1 MTVKMEASKGGIPHQ
16 KLLIGGLVTAVVCIY
31 LTYLNQVLHV
41 GYFAF
46 FGGIAAVAALWWGS
60 DTIKHLC
67 SYGLGTGVPSAG
79 MIAFGT
85 GAIAMIVATKFGLA
99 SPVMAVIIAAIIGAI
114 IGYIANEI
122 INMNI
127 PVMVISLTEL
137 AIVGS
142 LTMLGFASMIC
153 GSFLFEDLIGNG
165 AVIKAVGLSGILPQY
180 GLIFTNIDASGTVIG
195 GCVLAVAFMLGAI
208 ALQHPFNACLG
219 PNESQDRTLMLAL
232 ECGFLSMIA
241 ISVISFAFLDIVAAT
256 LSLVIS
262 LIGFGY
268 TMNQYLKL
276 SKRDAFMWLDAKPI
290 REVGG
295 EK

>member
-1 MTVKMEASKGGIPHQ
+1 MTVKMEASAGGMPH
-16 KLLIGGLVTAVVCIY
+16 KTLLIGGLVTAVVCIY
-31 LTYLNQVLHV
+31 LTNLNQILGV

-85 GAIAMIVATKFGLA
+85 GAIAMIVATKFGIA
-99 SPVMAVIIAAIIGAI
+99 TPIVAVVIAAIIGAI
-114 IGYIANEI
+114 IGYIANDI

-127 PVMVISLTEL
+127 PVMVISLIEL
-137 AIVGS
+137 AIVGA
-142 LTMLGFASMIC
+142 LTMLGLASMAC
-153 GSFLFEDLIGNG
+153 GSFLFENMITNG
-165 AVIKAVGLSGILPQY
+165 AVVTAVGMSGAENA
-180 GLIFTNIDASGTVIG
+180 GLLVANINATGTLIG
-195 GCVLAVAFMLGAI
+195 GCVFAVIFMLGAI

-232 ECGFLSMIA
+232 ECGFLSMIPVA
-241 ISVISFAFLDIVAAT
+241 IISYAYLDLVAASV
-256 LSLVIS
+256 SLVVS
-262 LIGFGY
+262 LIGFIY
-268 TMNQYLKL
+268 TFKMYFKL
-276 SKRDAFMWLDAKPI
+276 SRRDAYAWLDAKPI

-295 EK
+295 GQ